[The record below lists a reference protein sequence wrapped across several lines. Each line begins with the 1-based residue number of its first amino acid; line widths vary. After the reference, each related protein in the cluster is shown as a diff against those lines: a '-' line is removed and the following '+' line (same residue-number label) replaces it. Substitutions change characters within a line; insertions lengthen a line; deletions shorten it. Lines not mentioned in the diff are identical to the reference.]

1 MLNGSQ
7 HPDLQLVRSA
17 VSGDRAA
24 ARSLIQRLAPAV
36 RSRVVWLL
44 LRNRAIHAQIPQEA
58 DDLTQE
64 VFVALFSRGG
74 RDLLSWEPERGM
86 SLEGFIGLV
95 AKRRVISILRTRRL
109 NPFETPPAP
118 ADDEQPEPATA
129 VDQTLIERQQ
139 LHELDHMLRAR
150 LSELGLEMF
159 YRLYVWEQ
167 ELDLIAAETGL
178 SKAAVYQW
186 RSRLRTQLRQIVE
199 ERQERDQGP
208 RPGAD

>member
-1 MLNGSQ
+1 
-7 HPDLQLVRSA
+7 
-17 VSGDRAA
+17 
-24 ARSLIQRLAPAV
+24 
-36 RSRVVWLL
+36 
-44 LRNRAIHAQIPQEA
+44 
-58 DDLTQE
+58 
-64 VFVALFSRGG
+64 
-74 RDLLSWEPERGM
+74 M

-109 NPFETPPAP
+109 NPFETSPAP
-118 ADDEQPEPATA
+118 AGDEQPEPATA